1 MAERSSHRLDSVDA
15 WEPYPNSDDDAFS
28 CSPDGAYAY
37 PNLTEGAARARARRT
52 HSSSRD
58 AEKSPGGTQRRR
70 NRGTSNS
77 WDGTLIGSLLDT
89 RAPGGSP
96 LKKGRAK
103 VGRGGGERH
112 HAATTMNTGT
122 TGRGDDAPQFVPA
135 AHGLGHLL
143 ELGGSLHG
151 SVGGGGGLLL
161 PLLPVLGSPAKEE
174 EKGNRRGMGK
184 ILDVDHVH
192 EAVAVEVH
200 QAVAVVLEREGT
212 EHGAQADGSGG
223 GELGGSGGGDLSGSG
238 SVVPAHV
245 SYRQL
250 RQGTSR
256 LGMCRVVAM
265 DCAYA
270 LVYLI
275 LHALWLLVCGVRR
288 RCASPGSR
296 RR

>member
-1 MAERSSHRLDSVDA
+1 MSERSSHRLDSVDA
-15 WEPYPNSDDDAFS
+15 WEPYPNSDDD
-28 CSPDGAYAY
+28 GAY

-52 HSSSRD
+52 QSKPPHSSSR
-58 AEKSPGGTQRRR
+58 EKSPGGAQRRR

-89 RAPGGSP
+89 RAPVGSP
-96 LKKGRAK
+96 LQK
-103 VGRGGGERH
+103 VREKVVRGGGERH
-112 HAATTMNTGT
+112 LADTMNTGT
-122 TGRGDDAPQFVPA
+122 GHGDDAPQFVPA

-143 ELGGSLHG
+143 ELGGSLRG
-151 SVGGGGGLLL
+151 GVGGGGGLLL
-161 PLLPVLGSPAKEE
+161 PLLPVLGSLAKEE
-174 EKGNRRGMGK
+174 EKGRLVVGEGK
-184 ILDVDHVH
+184 IVDVEQVH

-200 QAVAVVLEREGT
+200 QAVAVVLERGGVG
-212 EHGAQADGSGG
+212 HGAQADGSGG
-223 GELGGSGGGDLSGSG
+223 GGDLRGSG

-256 LGMCRVVAM
+256 LGMCRVVAV

-270 LVYLI
+270 LVFL
-275 LHALWLLVCGVRR
+275 LFHAMWLLVCGVRR